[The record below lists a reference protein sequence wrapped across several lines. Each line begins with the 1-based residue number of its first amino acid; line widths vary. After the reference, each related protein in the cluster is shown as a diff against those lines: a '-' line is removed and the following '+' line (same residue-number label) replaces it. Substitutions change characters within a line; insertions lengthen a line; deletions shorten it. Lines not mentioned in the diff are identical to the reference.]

1 VKQQVVTLGLAI
13 GALALCYALFFPKS
27 PTDAQTTP
35 RPLST
40 ELGPTGYQAAWRWLQ
55 QEHISVAA
63 LRDRFDAHPL
73 ESAPHG
79 AGDVLLTTVP
89 HKIEVRSNEAT
100 RLDAWI
106 EQGNTLVV
114 AAALDDTPAWA
125 LADGAAMVKEL
136 GRLTRLKFEV
146 DTDKS
151 SAGRTLGSALSALTA
166 PLGVRIESQGAHP
179 LLEGVHSLELGSDLP
194 ASHWRAAPLDSAAV
208 LQVAKLAGTGDGAIW
223 IRRQGNGQV
232 ITLAVAGLF
241 SNRDIGK
248 ADNAQ
253 LLSNIVAWS
262 LKPGGRVLFDD
273 VHQGAVDYYDAKA
286 FFADARLH
294 RSIGWLVLLWF
305 VFVLGVQRLQPHI
318 GNWRPVDVTAFVG
331 ISGEFFAATLTPAA
345 AGARLLA
352 NFFSDIR
359 RRLGYGADLEAA
371 WQWLSAQ
378 AGVSARDLLE
388 LRELQEKI
396 RGGRRFDLLQ
406 LQNLLVKLQG
416 KII

>member
-1 VKQQVVTLGLAI
+1 VKQQIVTLCLAI

-27 PTDAQTTP
+27 PSNAQAAP

-63 LRDRFDAHPL
+63 LRDRFDTPIAAR
-73 ESAPHG
+73 APHSIG
-79 AGDVLLTTVP
+79 NVLLTTVP
-89 HKIEVRSNEAT
+89 YKIELRSSEAA

-106 EQGNTLVV
+106 ERGNTLVV
-114 AAALDDTPAWA
+114 AAALDDTPGWA

-146 DTDKS
+146 DADKS
-151 SAGRTLGSALSALTA
+151 AVLGSLGSAFSALTA
-166 PLGVRIESQGAHP
+166 PLSVQFEAQGAHP
-179 LLEGVHSLELGSDLP
+179 LMEGVHSLRFNSDLP
-194 ASHWRAAPLDSAAV
+194 ASHWRAAPMDGAAV
-208 LQVAKLAGTGDGAIW
+208 LQVAKLAETRDGAVW

-232 ITLAVAGLF
+232 ITLAAAGLF

-248 ADNAQ
+248 ADNAR
-253 LLSNIVAWS
+253 LLSNIIARS
-262 LKPGGRVLFDD
+262 IKPGGHVLFDD

-305 VFVLGVQRLQPHI
+305 VFVLGMQTLQPHI
-318 GNWRPVDVTAFVG
+318 GNWRPVDVTAFVRT
-331 ISGEFFAATLTPAA
+331 SGEFFAATLTPTA
-345 AGARLLA
+345 AGARLMT
-352 NFFSDIR
+352 NFFDDVR
-359 RRLGYGADLEAA
+359 RRVGFGEIAGAA

-378 AGVSARDLLE
+378 AGVSARDLARLQDF
-388 LRELQEKI
+388 QEKI
-396 RGGRRFDLLQ
+396 RDGKRFDLLQ

-416 KII
+416 KIV

>member
-1 VKQQVVTLGLAI
+1 VRQQIVTLGLAI
-13 GALALCYALFFPKS
+13 GALALCYALFFPRS
-27 PTDAQTTP
+27 STNPQATP

-40 ELGPTGYQAAWRWLQ
+40 ELGPTGYQGAWRWLQ
-55 QEHISVAA
+55 QEHIEVAA
-63 LRDRFDAHPL
+63 VRDRFDAPAAG
-73 ESAPHG
+73 APHSIG
-79 AGDVLLTTVP
+79 NVLLTTVP
-89 HKIEVRSNEAT
+89 HKIELRSGEAT

-114 AAALDDTPAWA
+114 AAALDDTPGWA

-146 DTDKS
+146 DADKS
-151 SAGRTLGSALSALTA
+151 VVVSSLGSAFSALTA
-166 PLGVRIESQGAHP
+166 PLSVHIESQGAHP
-179 LLEGVHSLELGSDLP
+179 LMEGVHSLELNSDLP
-194 ASHWRAAPLDSAAV
+194 ASHWRAVPMDSAAV
-208 LQVAKLAGTGDGAIW
+208 LQVARLAGTRDGAIW

-248 ADNAQ
+248 ADNAK
-253 LLSNIVAWS
+253 LLSNIVARS
-262 LKPGGRVLFDD
+262 VKAGGRVLFDD

-331 ISGEFFAATLTPAA
+331 ISGEFFAATLTPTA
-345 AGARLLA
+345 AGARLMA
-352 NFFSDIR
+352 NFFDAIR
-359 RRLGYGADLEAA
+359 RRVGLGQDREAV

-378 AGVSARDLLE
+378 AGVSARDLAE
-388 LRELQEKI
+388 LRELHGKI
-396 RGGRRFDLLQ
+396 RDGRRFDLLQ